1 MTHSLTLLNCLTRIN
16 GLTQIN
22 GLTKKTRWKRSFTA
36 IMLVIMGFFT
46 LSSAFAAKLTDI
58 KVNNGPTESRVTLS
72 FDGQPVYA
80 FFSLNSPERV
90 VLDVRQSGNLSGL
103 PLEFSGQNLLK
114 RIRSSTPKDAQS
126 TRLVLELTQKVKTR
140 AVTQQSGNNYT
151 VVMTM
156 SAAASAPVR
165 QTQPTLSQN
174 QNNVSQNN
182 APLNQTNTPSPNAGR
197 LTSQASNTNTAS
209 RVTSANTNSVAKNPF
224 NNKPTVVVSSESVT
238 TNTSRPIKTSSAANS
253 SRVVV
258 AIDAGHGGQD
268 PGAIGQNGLKEKN
281 VTIAIARR
289 LEALLNS
296 DPMFKPVLTRN
307 GDYFISVMGR
317 SDVARKQGA
326 NVLVSVHADAAP
338 NRSATGAS
346 VWVLSNRRAN
356 SEMGNWLEQHE
367 KQSELLG
374 GAGDV
379 LANTA
384 SDPYLSQAVLDLQ
397 FGHSQRVGY
406 DVATKVLNE
415 LQRVGDIHKRRPEH
429 ASLGV
434 LRSPDIPSL
443 LVETGFISNSTEE
456 RLLGSSAYQEKIA
469 QAIYKGLRSYFL
481 AHPLQADPKVENR
494 PLIETAA
501 VDSSSQRSG
510 VSQPEPMVSSTQS
523 GRVSATK
530 PAAADAVTKNRSQI
544 HKVQRGE
551 TLSGIASQYGVS
563 MAVLRQNNTLK
574 NDVVWVGQRLK
585 VPASGATV
593 ATAAPKAAAKAKQ
606 GKSQPVKHQVKRGDT
621 LSAIAARYGVSMSEI
636 ERANKI
642 KSGNVQLGQTL
653 TIPQS

>member
-16 GLTQIN
+16 GLTQ
-22 GLTKKTRWKRSFTA
+22 KTRWRRSFTA
-36 IMLVIMGFFT
+36 VMLVIVGLFT
-46 LSSAFAAKLTDI
+46 LPAAFAAKLTDI

-126 TRLVLELTQKVKTR
+126 TRLVLELTQKAKTR

-156 SAAASAPVR
+156 SAAASASVR
-165 QTQPTLSQN
+165 QTQSVLSQN
-174 QNNVSQNN
+174 NTS
-182 APLNQTNTPSPNAGR
+182 LNQTNTPSPNAGR

-209 RVTSANTNSVAKNPF
+209 RVTSVNTNSVAKNPF

-238 TNTSRPIKTSSAANS
+238 TNTSRPIKTSSASNS

-510 VSQPEPMVSSTQS
+510 VSQPEPVVSNISSNAQG

-530 PAAADAVTKNRSQI
+530 PVAAGAVTKNRSQI

-585 VPASGATV
+585 IPASGATV
-593 ATAAPKAAAKAKQ
+593 AAAAPKAVAKAKPS
-606 GKSQPVKHQVKRGDT
+606 KSQPVKHQVKRGDT

>member
-1 MTHSLTLLNCLTRIN
+1 MVIV
-16 GLTQIN
+16 GLFI
-22 GLTKKTRWKRSFTA
+22 LPA
-36 IMLVIMGFFT
+36 
-46 LSSAFAAKLTDI
+46 AFAAKLTDI

-126 TRLVLELTQKVKTR
+126 TRLVLELTQKAKTR

-165 QTQPTLSQN
+165 QTQSVLSQN
-174 QNNVSQNN
+174 NTS
-182 APLNQTNTPSPNAGR
+182 LNQTNTPSPNAGR

-209 RVTSANTNSVAKNPF
+209 RVTSVNTNSVAKNPF

-238 TNTSRPIKTSSAANS
+238 TNTSRPIKTSSASNS

-510 VSQPEPMVSSTQS
+510 VSQPEPVVSNISSNAQG
-523 GRVSATK
+523 GRVSAAK
-530 PAAADAVTKNRSQI
+530 PVAAGAVTKNRSQI

-585 VPASGATV
+585 IPASGATV
-593 ATAAPKAAAKAKQ
+593 AAAAPKAVAKAKPS
-606 GKSQPVKHQVKRGDT
+606 KSQPVKHQVKRGDT

>member
-16 GLTQIN
+16 GLTQ
-22 GLTKKTRWKRSFTA
+22 KTRWRRSFTA
-36 IMLVIMGFFT
+36 VMLVIVGLFT
-46 LSSAFAAKLTDI
+46 LPAAFAAKLTDI

-126 TRLVLELTQKVKTR
+126 TRLVLELTQKAKTR

-165 QTQPTLSQN
+165 QTQSVL
-174 QNNVSQNN
+174 SQNN

-209 RVTSANTNSVAKNPF
+209 RVTSVNTNSVAKNPF

-238 TNTSRPIKTSSAANS
+238 TNTSRPIKTSSASNS

-510 VSQPEPMVSSTQS
+510 VSQPEPVVSNISSNAQG

-530 PAAADAVTKNRSQI
+530 PVAAGAVTKNRSQI

-585 VPASGATV
+585 IPASGVTV
-593 ATAAPKAAAKAKQ
+593 AAAAPKAVAKAKPS
-606 GKSQPVKHQVKRGDT
+606 KSQPVKHQVKRGDT

>member
-1 MTHSLTLLNCLTRIN
+1 MTHSLTLLNCLTQIN
-16 GLTQIN
+16 GLTQ
-22 GLTKKTRWKRSFTA
+22 KTRWRRSFTA
-36 IMLVIMGFFT
+36 VMLVIVGLFT
-46 LSSAFAAKLTDI
+46 LPSAFAAKLTDI

-151 VVMTM
+151 IVMTM

-209 RVTSANTNSVAKNPF
+209 RVTSVNTHSVAKNPF

-510 VSQPEPMVSSTQS
+510 VSQPEPVVSNVQGGRLST
-523 GRVSATK
+523 TK
-530 PAAADAVTKNRSQI
+530 PAAAGAVTKNRSQI

-585 VPASGATV
+585 IPASGATV
-593 ATAAPKAAAKAKQ
+593 AAAAPKAVAKAKPS
-606 GKSQPVKHQVKRGDT
+606 KSQPVKHQVKRGDT

>member
-1 MTHSLTLLNCLTRIN
+1 
-16 GLTQIN
+16 
-22 GLTKKTRWKRSFTA
+22 
-36 IMLVIMGFFT
+36 MLVIVGLFT
-46 LSSAFAAKLTDI
+46 LPAAFAAKLTDI

-90 VLDVRQSGNLSGL
+90 VLDVRQSDNLSGL

-126 TRLVLELTQKVKTR
+126 TRLVLELTQKAKTR

-165 QTQPTLSQN
+165 QTQSVL
-174 QNNVSQNN
+174 SQNN

-209 RVTSANTNSVAKNPF
+209 RVTSVNTNSVAKNPF

-238 TNTSRPIKTSSAANS
+238 TNTSRPIKTSSASNS

-510 VSQPEPMVSSTQS
+510 VSQPEPVVSNISSNAQG

-530 PAAADAVTKNRSQI
+530 PVAAGAVTKNRSQI

-585 VPASGATV
+585 IPASGVTV
-593 ATAAPKAAAKAKQ
+593 AAAAPKAVAKAKPS
-606 GKSQPVKHQVKRGDT
+606 KSQPVKHQVKRGDT

>member
-16 GLTQIN
+16 GLTQ
-22 GLTKKTRWKRSFTA
+22 KTRWRRSFTA
-36 IMLVIMGFFT
+36 VMLVIVGLFT
-46 LSSAFAAKLTDI
+46 LPAAFAAKLTDI

-126 TRLVLELTQKVKTR
+126 TRLVLELTQKAKTR

-165 QTQPTLSQN
+165 QTQSVLSQN
-174 QNNVSQNN
+174 NTS
-182 APLNQTNTPSPNAGR
+182 LNQTNTPSPNAGR

-209 RVTSANTNSVAKNPF
+209 RVTSVNTNSVAKNPF

-238 TNTSRPIKTSSAANS
+238 TNTSRPIKTSSASNS

-510 VSQPEPMVSSTQS
+510 VSQPEPVVSNISSNAQG

-530 PAAADAVTKNRSQI
+530 SVAAGAVTKNRSQI

-585 VPASGATV
+585 IPASGVTV
-593 ATAAPKAAAKAKQ
+593 AAAAPKAVAKAKPS
-606 GKSQPVKHQVKRGDT
+606 KSQPVKHQVKRGDT

>member
-1 MTHSLTLLNCLTRIN
+1 MTHSLTLLNCLTQIN
-16 GLTQIN
+16 GLTQ
-22 GLTKKTRWKRSFTA
+22 KTRWRRSFTA
-36 IMLVIMGFFT
+36 VLLVIVGLFT
-46 LSSAFAAKLTDI
+46 LPSAFAAKLTDI

-151 VVMTM
+151 IVMTM

-209 RVTSANTNSVAKNPF
+209 RVTSVNPHSVAKNPF

-238 TNTSRPIKTSSAANS
+238 TNTSRPIKTSGAANS

-510 VSQPEPMVSSTQS
+510 VSQPEPVVSNAQG
-523 GRVSATK
+523 GRVSTTK
-530 PAAADAVTKNRSQI
+530 PAAAGAVTKNRSQI

-585 VPASGATV
+585 IPASGATV
-593 ATAAPKAAAKAKQ
+593 AAAAPKAVAKAKPS
-606 GKSQPVKHQVKRGDT
+606 KSQPVKHQVKRGDT

>member
-1 MTHSLTLLNCLTRIN
+1 MTHSLTLLNCLTRTN
-16 GLTQIN
+16 GLTQ
-22 GLTKKTRWKRSFTA
+22 KTRWRRSFTA
-36 IMLVIMGFFT
+36 VMLVIVGLFT
-46 LSSAFAAKLTDI
+46 LPSAFAAKLTDI

-126 TRLVLELTQKVKTR
+126 TRLVLELTQKAKTR

-197 LTSQASNTNTAS
+197 LTSQASNTNTVS
-209 RVTSANTNSVAKNPF
+209 RVTSVNTNSVAKNPF

-510 VSQPEPMVSSTQS
+510 VSQPEPVVSNISSNAQG

-530 PAAADAVTKNRSQI
+530 PVTAGAVTKNRSQI

-585 VPASGATV
+585 IPASGVTV
-593 ATAAPKAAAKAKQ
+593 AAAAPKAVAKAKPS
-606 GKSQPVKHQVKRGDT
+606 KSQPVKHQVKRGDT

>member
-1 MTHSLTLLNCLTRIN
+1 MTHSLTLLNCLTQIN
-16 GLTQIN
+16 GLTQ
-22 GLTKKTRWKRSFTA
+22 KTRWRRSFTA
-36 IMLVIMGFFT
+36 VMLVIVGLFT
-46 LSSAFAAKLTDI
+46 LPSAFAAKLTDI

-182 APLNQTNTPSPNAGR
+182 VPLNQTNTPSPNAGR

-209 RVTSANTNSVAKNPF
+209 RVTSVNTNSVAKNPF

-510 VSQPEPMVSSTQS
+510 VSQPEPVVSNISSNAQG
-523 GRVSATK
+523 GRVSAAK
-530 PAAADAVTKNRSQI
+530 PVAAGAVTKNRSQI

-585 VPASGATV
+585 IPASGATV
-593 ATAAPKAAAKAKQ
+593 AAAAPKAVAKAKPS
-606 GKSQPVKHQVKRGDT
+606 KSQPVKHQVKRGDT